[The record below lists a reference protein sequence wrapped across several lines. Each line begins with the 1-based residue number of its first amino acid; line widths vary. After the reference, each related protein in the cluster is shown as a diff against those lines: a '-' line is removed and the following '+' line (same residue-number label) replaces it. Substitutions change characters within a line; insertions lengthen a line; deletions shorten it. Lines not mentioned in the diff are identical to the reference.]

1 MFGIGFPELIV
12 ILVVALI
19 VFGPKKL
26 PELAKSLGKG
36 LAEFKKATHE
46 IKESLELDEDLHKV
60 KEDLTDSI
68 SGVERTIEAAMEE
81 KGEEEQP
88 QYESFDQVV
97 ESYQK
102 LKEEEGQSRGEAK
115 ETPGESDEKN
125 GIK

>member
-102 LKEEEGQSRGEAK
+102 LKEEEGQSRGEEK